1 MPGEAKPEVSLKREI
16 GSLGIGTLTLNGQ
29 IGAGIFALPAIAVAQ
44 VGAFSPWMYV
54 ICTFLIMTMVL
65 SFARAAGFFRSTGG
79 PIVYATSA
87 FGPFAGFQTG
97 WLLSLSRVA
106 AFAANSNLLVTYAS
120 WFWPTLEAGTAHA
133 LAVVFV
139 CLALTALNVF
149 GVRRGV
155 HALYLLTAL
164 KLLPLVLVV
173 VMGMSY
179 FDPASLLNV
188 SVPGPRTLGET
199 TLILMYAFIGFES
212 AVIPAGEAR
221 NPRKDIPRAMIGTV
235 IVTAAIYILIQIACV
250 SVKPDLGTSSKPI
263 VDVAEI
269 LMGPVGAALLTL
281 GAVFS
286 IGGNLSASMMTAPR
300 MIYALARDRSLP
312 AWFGQVHR
320 VFSTPANA
328 IIFYGALALA
338 LALSGSFVWLAVMST
353 LARLLSYMVS
363 IAALPRLGKIKEG
376 SFRLPGGYA
385 IPVLAFVLCLWL
397 IAQAS
402 IEAWM
407 TALAFSLAGSV
418 LYAYSRR
425 KKPQLAET

>member
-1 MPGEAKPEVSLKREI
+1 MPGDTKPEVTLKREI
-16 GSLGIGTLTLNGQ
+16 GGLGIGALTLNGQ
-29 IGAGIFALPAIAVAQ
+29 IGAGIFALPAIAAAQ
-44 VGAFSPWMYV
+44 VGGFSPWMYV

-65 SFARAAGFFRSTGG
+65 SFARAAGFSRNTGG
-79 PIVYATSA
+79 PVVYATSA

-97 WLLSLSRVA
+97 WLLTLSRVA

-120 WFWPTLEAGTAHA
+120 WFWPTLEAGAAHA

-139 CLALTALNVF
+139 CLALAALNVI

-164 KLLPLVLVV
+164 KLLPLVLLVI
-173 VMGMSY
+173 MGMAY
-179 FDPASLLNV
+179 FDPASLVNV
-188 SVPGPRTLGET
+188 TIPGPGTLGET

-221 NPRKDIPRAMIGTV
+221 NPRQDIPRAMIGTV
-235 IVTAAIYILIQIACV
+235 IVTAVIYILIQIVCV

-269 LMGPVGAALLTL
+269 LMGPVGATLLTL

-300 MIYALARDRSLP
+300 MIYAMARDQSLP
-312 AWFGQVHR
+312 TWFGQVHP

-328 IIFYGALALA
+328 IMFFGALALA

-353 LARLLSYMVS
+353 LARLLSYIVS
-363 IAALPRLGKIKEG
+363 IAALPRLGKVNEG
-376 SFRLPGGYA
+376 SFQLPGGYT
-385 IPVLAFVLCLWL
+385 IPVLALVVCIWL
-397 IAQAS
+397 VAQAS

-425 KKPQLAET
+425 QKQQLAET